1 MQSNYVD
8 SFEKVSRTKQR
19 GQKRYL
25 NQGNPH
31 RQQRKAKRQARYE

>member
-8 SFEKVSRTKQR
+8 SFEKVSRKQR

-25 NQGNPH
+25 SQGNPH
-31 RQQRKAKRQARYE
+31 RQQRKAKRDQRYG